1 MLPNKDKAKITA
13 IDFKASL
20 SSLRPTSKDC
30 KVGSRLFELRLSESR
45 IVMAARQSLLSRDQG
60 VDIQH
65 MASARGFRAEVK
77 LVFRGNAACDG
88 TACMNENARI
98 R

>member
-1 MLPNKDKAKITA
+1 MLLNKDKAKITA
-13 IDFKASL
+13 IDFTAFL
-20 SSLRPTSKDC
+20 CSLRLTLKDC

-45 IVMAARQSLLSRDQG
+45 TVMTARQSLLSRDQG

-65 MASARGFRAEVK
+65 VASASGFRAEVK
-77 LVFRGNAACDG
+77 LVFRCNTARYGAACMD
-88 TACMNENARI
+88 EYARI